1 MTEAQPPLEFIPQKF
16 NSLVLKGIQIILP
29 YWLKFKTNIAIIRG
43 DNVEILVK
51 LWRQFQAG
59 EIRLMLAFRHPNVND
74 PIVLAYLFWKLLP
87 QTAKQQKIKLN
98 YPIHSHFIY
107 DRGIPLWAGNLVGWL
122 YSRLGGTSIQ
132 RGKLDLIGLRS
143 ARDLFANSIFP
154 IAAAPEGATNGH
166 NEIVSPLEPGIA
178 QLSFWCVEDLKKNN
192 CDQQVIIL
200 PIGIQY
206 QYIDPPW
213 QQLDHLLSQ
222 LEIDCG
228 LVTEESRFFGDRDIQ
243 DTAILYQRLYHLGEY
258 LLGVMEKFYHNFYHR
273 KIESIP
279 PDISSDNLRL
289 GMRLQNLLDTALQVA
304 EEYFNLSAKGTKIDR
319 CRRLEQAGWDYIY
332 RGEFKDITKISA
344 VEKGLG
350 DRLAIEAEMRMWHM
364 RIVENFVAVTGHY
377 VREKPTVERFAE
389 TTLLLWD
396 LIERIKGNNSHNKP
410 NLGKQKV
417 FITIGEAINVSD
429 QSIDYKA
436 NRKKSVDQLTQYLQM
451 TLESLVISAS
461 QPIT

>member
-1 MTEAQPPLEFIPQKF
+1 MTEAQPPLEFIPQKI
-16 NSLVLKGIQIILP
+16 NLLVLKCIQLILP
-29 YWLKFKTNIAIIRG
+29 YWLKFKTSITIIRG
-43 DNVEILVK
+43 NNVESLVK
-51 LWRQFQAG
+51 LWQQFQAD

-74 PIVLAYLFWKLLP
+74 PIVLAHLFWKLLP
-87 QTAKQQKIKLN
+87 QIAKQQKIKLN

-107 DRGIPLWAGNLVGWL
+107 DRGIPLWAGNFVGWL
-122 YSRLGGTSIQ
+122 YSRLGGTPIQ
-132 RGKLDLIGLRS
+132 RGKLDLLGLRS
-143 ARDLFANSIFP
+143 ARDLFANSTFP

-178 QLSFWCVEDLKKNN
+178 QLGFWCVEDLKKNN
-192 CDQQVIIL
+192 CDRQVIIL

-206 QYIDPPW
+206 QYVDPPW
-213 QQLDHLLSQ
+213 QQLDRLLNQ

-228 LVTEESRFFGDRDIQ
+228 LVTEEGRTLGDRDIQ
-243 DTAILYQRLYHLGEY
+243 DIAILYQRLYHLGEY
-258 LLGVMEKFYHNFYHR
+258 LLGVMEKFYQNFYHR
-273 KIESIP
+273 QIELIP
-279 PDISSDNLRL
+279 SDISSDNLRL

-364 RIVENFVAVTGHY
+364 RIVESFVAVTGHY

-389 TTLLLWD
+389 TTLLLWN

-417 FITIGEAINVSD
+417 LITIGEAINVSD
-429 QSIDYKA
+429 RSIDYKA
-436 NRKKSVDQLTQYLQM
+436 NRKKSVDRLTQDLQM
-451 TLESLVISAS
+451 TLESLIISKS
-461 QPIT
+461 